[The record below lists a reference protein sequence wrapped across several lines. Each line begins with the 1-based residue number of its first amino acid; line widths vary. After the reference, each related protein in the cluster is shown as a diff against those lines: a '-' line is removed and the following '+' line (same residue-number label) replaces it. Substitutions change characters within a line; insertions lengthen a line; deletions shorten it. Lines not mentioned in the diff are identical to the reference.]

1 MTAALQHAQD
11 IIDGQEPHDGASMA
25 SYLEDEVERVG
36 ATARRAYVSAL
47 WDLCG
52 CDGNDEGENIWLD
65 EWKLIH
71 ATPEQRA
78 RAFVEAMT

>member
-47 WDLCG
+47 WD
-52 CDGNDEGENIWLD
+52 DEGENIWLD